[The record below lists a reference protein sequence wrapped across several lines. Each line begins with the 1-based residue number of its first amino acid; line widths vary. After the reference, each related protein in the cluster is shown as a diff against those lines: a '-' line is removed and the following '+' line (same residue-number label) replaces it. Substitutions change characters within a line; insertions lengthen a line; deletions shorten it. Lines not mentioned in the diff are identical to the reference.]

1 MGGSVCESA
10 GIAHSNGMSDTP
22 NLVARVEALEKAVQ
36 SLLGA
41 VNLLEKLFEK
51 SGVVAGD
58 GNGRGGSTGAKKASG
73 AAKKKRAPVKKR
85 ARKN

>member
-1 MGGSVCESA
+1 
-10 GIAHSNGMSDTP
+10 MSDTP

-41 VNLLEKLFEK
+41 VSLLEELFEK
-51 SGVVAGD
+51 SGVVG
-58 GNGRGGSTGAKKASG
+58 GGGSGGSAGTGAKTTPG

-85 ARKN
+85 AKKA

>member
-1 MGGSVCESA
+1 
-10 GIAHSNGMSDTP
+10 MSDTP

-41 VNLLEKLFEK
+41 VNLLEELFEK
-51 SGVVAGD
+51 SGVVGSSSA
-58 GNGRGGSTGAKKASG
+58 STGAKAASG

-85 ARKN
+85 VGRAKG